1 MLRSISVSAL
11 VVSMMA
17 MGCDKAA
24 DQQDK
29 ANSAQTE
36 ADQKIAAAKKDEAEK
51 VNGAQTEADKK
62 VNGAQ
67 TEADKKVAAAQ
78 ATFTKLRDDYR
89 TKVQGDLV
97 VLDKKVDDLDAKAK
111 ARTGTAKTDLVASLA
126 KVHAQRDAF
135 ATSFRS
141 LDATSATSWDD
152 AKARLDVQLGDL
164 KTAVDKA
171 T

>member
-1 MLRSISVSAL
+1 MLRSISVSTL

-29 ANSAQTE
+29 ANTAQTE

-51 VNGAQTEADKK
+51 I
-62 VNGAQ
+62 NGAQ

-78 ATFTKLRDDYR
+78 TSFTKLRDDYR
-89 TKVQGDLV
+89 TKVQSDLV

-111 ARTGTAKTDLVASLA
+111 TRTGTAKTDLVASLA

-171 T
+171 A